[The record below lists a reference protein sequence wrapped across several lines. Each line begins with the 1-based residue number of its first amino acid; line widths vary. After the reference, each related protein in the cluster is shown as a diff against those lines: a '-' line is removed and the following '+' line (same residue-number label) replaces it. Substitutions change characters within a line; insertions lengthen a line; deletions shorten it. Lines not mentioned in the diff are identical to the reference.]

1 MFIYLFSIFKIV
13 VNNIK
18 RALELL
24 EWILDSGDEVRL
36 GLTRDIVKNLIKN
49 KSNVNMVKQFNY
61 N

>member
-13 VNNIK
+13 INNIK

>member
-1 MFIYLFSIFKIV
+1 MFIYLFSIFKSVI
-13 VNNIK
+13 NNIK

>member
-61 N
+61 S